1 MCHDWCPHKTVWWGA
16 EIDPEGDA
24 GLCAQKTWAVTTGV
38 HSNFHSLKVAGI
50 AHSGRRVSV
59 LLMESLSREI
69 LALEEEMGPHYKT
82 PS

>member
-1 MCHDWCPHKTVWWGA
+1 MPPQDCPGGT

-38 HSNFHSLKVAGI
+38 YSNFHSFTVAGI
-50 AHSGRRVSV
+50 AHSGRRVSGLV
-59 LLMESLSREI
+59 MESLSHEI
-69 LALEEEMGPHYKT
+69 LALGEVMGPDYKA